1 MQQRSNLQRRQ
12 IRKGILLLVPAMALI
27 SIFYLSPAIV
37 SVFYS
42 LTNIS
47 QVGRKAVHWSFVGAA
62 NYAMMLRDGRFW
74 VSLGNTAIF
83 LLFSAIIG
91 QNGLGFLIAYLM
103 QRKSLWFRRLVGMAV
118 LLGLVTPE
126 VVVSIIFFAFFGV
139 EGSLNQGLAL
149 FGISPK
155 TWLFSCSMLS
165 IILANIWRGTAF
177 SMLMFQSALDSVP
190 SELLESAHLDGAGP
204 LRTLVGVTLPV
215 IQGTILTN
223 TVLITISTIG
233 VFGMIFALTGGGPGL
248 SSTTVPIYMYQKAF
262 ASYQIGYGSAIAIVL
277 LCFGIALSLFY
288 TKAFRSQA

>member
-1 MQQRSNLQRRQ
+1 MQKRSNLERRQ
-12 IRKGILLLVPAMALI
+12 IRNGILLLFPALALI
-27 SIFYLSPAIV
+27 SIFYLSPALV
-37 SVFYS
+37 SIFYS
-42 LTNIS
+42 LTDIS
-47 QVGRKAVHWSFVGAA
+47 QVGRKATHWSFIGAA

-74 VSLGNTAIF
+74 VALGNTAIF

-103 QRKSLWFRRLVGMAV
+103 QRKGVWFRRIVGMAV

-139 EGSLNQGLAL
+139 EGSLNQGLGLVGVA
-149 FGISPK
+149 PK
-155 TWLFSCSMLS
+155 TWLFSLSMLS

-177 SMLMFQSALDSVP
+177 SMLMFQSALDAVP
-190 SELLESAHLDGAGP
+190 GELLESAHLDGAGAF
-204 LRTLVGVTLPV
+204 RTLVSVTLPV
-215 IQGTILTN
+215 IKGTILTN

-262 ASYQIGYGSAIAIVL
+262 ASYQVGYGSAIAIVL
-277 LCFGIALSLFY
+277 LLFGVALSLFY